1 MVTWVRYAIV
11 PALVNSRGDW
21 IGSLGT
27 KRPSAEIRTSPKTMK
42 KKEYSVEI
50 GGKTMIAE
58 FNDWADQASGSVL
71 LKYGNS
77 AVFATVVMGS
87 KDSNL
92 DYFPLSVEY
101 EEKFYAA
108 GAILG
113 SRFMRRE
120 GRPSDEAVL
129 SGRIVDRTIR
139 PLFPKGLKRDVQV
152 IISVIS
158 IEDYDTD
165 ILAVNAASLAIATSN
180 IPWNGPVSAVR
191 VGLLEGSNELLINPS
206 YGQRSD
212 ELPPMATL
220 DLTVSGKDGL
230 VNMIEVNA
238 REVKEEVLESAL
250 KRASEEI
257 EKIQAWQKSI
267 VAERG
272 VTKAEFK
279 RADDHPEI
287 PPVFDEIVKPKL
299 EATGGKL
306 DKSTMGEL
314 RSTWM
319 KEAGEKLPETLPGK
333 LEQYFELRL
342 DEYVHELA
350 INEGKRVDG
359 RAFDEIRPLF
369 AQAGGISPIIHG
381 TGLFYRGQTHVLA
394 ALTLGGPGDAQL
406 IDTIEFQEKKKT
418 FMLHY
423 NFPPFSVGET
433 GRVGSTN
440 RRMIGHGALA
450 EKSLRAVLPS
460 KEEFP
465 YTIRIVADCLASNGS
480 TSMASVCAGTLSLM
494 DAGVPIKRPV
504 AGIAMGMMS
513 DASKNVYKVLT
524 DIQGPEDHHGDMD
537 FKVAGTTEGVTGVQ
551 MDVKVE
557 GIPIPVLVEAFA
569 QAKKARLQIL
579 DVITNA
585 IGAPRSDIS
594 PRAPK
599 ILSTRVKVDQI
610 GLVIGPG
617 GKMINGIKDRTKC
630 DDITIED
637 DGAVFVTGRNG
648 AAEAALKEIIDLTRD
663 YMPGEKFEGEVTR
676 IMDFGAFVKIGPNTE
691 GLVHVSEVAPFRIDH
706 VSEAVKEG
714 DVVPVLLKEIDE
726 KGRYNLSIKAAD
738 PEWASRKGL
747 KPSMGGGGN
756 NHGGRPHKTDS
767 RDNRRRF

>member
-1 MVTWVRYAIV
+1 MQ
-11 PALVNSRGDW
+11 
-21 IGSLGT
+21 
-27 KRPSAEIRTSPKTMK
+27 
-42 KKEYSVEI
+42 KKEYSLDI
-50 GGKTMIAE
+50 AGKQMIAE
-58 FNDWADQASGSVL
+58 FNDWADQATGSVL
-71 LKYGNS
+71 LRYGNS
-77 AVFATVVMGS
+77 AVLATVVMGKES
-87 KDSNL
+87 DK

-101 EEKFYAA
+101 EEKFYAV

-139 PLFPKGLKRDVQV
+139 PLFPKGLKREVQV
-152 IISVIS
+152 IISVLA

-191 VGLLEGSNELLINPS
+191 IGIEEGSDELIVNPT

-212 ELPPMATL
+212 ELPPKAKM

-238 REVKEEVLESAL
+238 REVEEGVLDAAL
-250 KRASEEI
+250 KRASDEI
-257 EKIQAWQKSI
+257 EKIQEWQKKI
-267 VAERG
+267 IAERG
-272 VTKAEFK
+272 VEKTAFV
-279 RADDHPEI
+279 APTDNPELA
-287 PPVFDEIVKPKL
+287 PAFDELIGPKLKAFKGRMDKSDMGVLKSEWMAEAALKFPDVKPQM
-299 EATGGKL
+299 L
-306 DKSTMGEL
+306 DGI
-314 RSTWM
+314 
-319 KEAGEKLPETLPGK
+319 
-333 LEQYFELRL
+333 FEHKM
-342 DEYVHELA
+342 DEHVHHLA
-350 INEGKRVDG
+350 ISEGKRVDG
-359 RAFDEIRPLF
+359 RALDEIRPLF

-406 IDTIEFQEKKKT
+406 LDTIEFQDKKKT

-433 GRVGSTN
+433 GRVGGMN

-460 KEEFP
+460 KEQFP
-465 YTIRIVADCLASNGS
+465 YTIRIVADCMASNGS
-480 TSMASVCAGTLSLM
+480 TSMASVCAGTLALM
-494 DAGVPIKRPV
+494 DAGVPITKPV

-513 DASKNVYKVLT
+513 DGNTFKVLT

-537 FKVAGTTEGVTGVQ
+537 FKVAGTADGVTGVQ
-551 MDVKVE
+551 MDVKVD
-557 GIPIPVLVEAFA
+557 GVPLKVLSEAFV

-579 DVITNA
+579 DVIKGA
-585 IGAPRSDIS
+585 LAAPRADIS

-599 ILSTRVKVDQI
+599 ILTIVVKKDQI

-617 GKMINGIKDRTKC
+617 GKTINGIRERTLAE
-630 DDITIED
+630 DITIEE
-637 DGAVFVTGRNG
+637 DGTIFITGKNG
-648 AAEAALKEIIDLTRD
+648 AAEAALKEISDLTRE
-663 YMPGEKFEGEVTR
+663 YMVGERFDGEVVR
-676 IMDFGAFVKIGPNTE
+676 MMDFGAFVKIGPNQD
-691 GLVHVSEVAPFRIDH
+691 GLVHVSEVAPFRIGKISD
-706 VSEAVKEG
+706 AVKIG
-714 DVVPVLLKEIDE
+714 DIVPVVLKEIDE

-738 PEWASRKGL
+738 PEWAARKGL
-747 KPSMGGGGN
+747 KPDQGGGDF
-756 NHGGRPHKTDS
+756 HGGS
-767 RDNRRRF
+767 RHHGGAPRHRI